1 MRARLPPRE
10 VIAAAAFV
18 LAMAYSAVRN
28 RLATVRGTLAVREQT
43 VLE

>member
-1 MRARLPPRE
+1 MSPRAPTSLLVTP
-10 VIAAAAFV
+10 VAFV

-28 RLATVRGTLAVREQT
+28 RLATARDTLAVREQT

>member
-1 MRARLPPRE
+1 VPPRE
-10 VIAAAAFV
+10 VVAVAFV
-18 LAMAYSAVRN
+18 LAMAYSVVRN